1 MRGTGKA
8 GIESR
13 EGACLG
19 RLAIDDNRL
28 MIIQEGQENSMDK
41 KRLKQ
46 YEAKLIE
53 RRNQLLNM
61 VERTEDY
68 GREADRDVSQDPADK
83 ASNSYTKELLFSQST
98 NERNTLR
105 LIEEAIARV
114 TDGSFGECVNCGE
127 EIQPKR
133 LDAIPWTPHC
143 IRCQELVEQG
153 LLNEKEI

>member
-1 MRGTGKA
+1 
-8 GIESR
+8 
-13 EGACLG
+13 
-19 RLAIDDNRL
+19 
-28 MIIQEGQENSMDK
+28 MDK

-53 RRNQLLNM
+53 HRNALLGM

-68 GREADRDVSQDPADK
+68 GREADREVSQDPADK

-98 NERNTLR
+98 NERNTLK

-114 TDGSFGECVNCGE
+114 EDGDYGDCLNCGK

-133 LDAIPWTPHC
+133 LDAIPWAPYC
-143 IRCQELVEQG
+143 RDCQELVEQG
-153 LLNEKEI
+153 LLGDKEDRE

>member
-1 MRGTGKA
+1 
-8 GIESR
+8 
-13 EGACLG
+13 
-19 RLAIDDNRL
+19 
-28 MIIQEGQENSMDK
+28 MDK
-41 KRLKQ
+41 KKIKQ
-46 YEAKLIE
+46 YETELLK
-53 RRNQLLNM
+53 RRDQLLSM

-98 NERNTLR
+98 TERTTLR
-105 LIEEAIARV
+105 AIEEALERIA
-114 TDGSFGECVNCGE
+114 DGSFGECVNCGE

-153 LLNEKEI
+153 LLTEKD